1 MFLDSNAN
9 LGSKAYLGSN
19 YLWSTEF
26 YALHAKIQR
35 PFIKKIVDVRGDE
48 NCESMGLTKRVML

>member
-48 NCESMGLTKRVML
+48 NCGC